1 MESKFLKKS
10 FIKRPC
16 VSDAQKIM
24 LQNILH
30 YEFSARERTKPDIL
44 TSALYISKSP
54 QNMTLFMLRTC
65 SIGYRPIWPITPLTK
80 LSLTFLSNIMLY
92 NRTSTEGTYI
102 SIVNAV
108 NNLLNL
114 APTPALSIIFPF
126 VMGGSISELIAS
138 SQRLPSSSIPLSLTT
153 SFSLQ

>member
-1 MESKFLKKS
+1 
-10 FIKRPC
+10 
-16 VSDAQKIM
+16 M
-24 LQNILH
+24 LPNKLY
-30 YEFSARERTKPDIL
+30 YEFSARERTVADTL
-44 TSALYISKSP
+44 TSTLYISKSP
-54 QNMTLFMLRTC
+54 QNMTLFVLRTC

-108 NNLLNL
+108 NNLLNV

>member
-1 MESKFLKKS
+1 
-10 FIKRPC
+10 
-16 VSDAQKIM
+16 M
-24 LQNILH
+24 LRNILY
-30 YEFSARERTKPDIL
+30 YEFSARERTEADTL
-44 TSALYISKSP
+44 TSTLYISKSP
-54 QNMTLFMLRTC
+54 QNMTLFMLRTG

-80 LSLTFLSNIMLY
+80 ISLTFLSNIMLY
-92 NRTSTEGTYI
+92 NRTSTEGRYI

-108 NNLLNL
+108 NNLLNV
-114 APTPALSIIFPF
+114 APTPALSIISPF